1 MTFGFALKT
10 LQQQSGL
17 EFKLIIKTQP
27 LLQNQTT
34 IHEIKLSNT
43 KKDMLNFA

>member
-17 EFKLIIKTQP
+17 EFKLIIKTQRAEESDFDP
-27 LLQNQTT
+27 RNYSK
-34 IHEIKLSNT
+34 HY
-43 KKDMLNFA
+43 